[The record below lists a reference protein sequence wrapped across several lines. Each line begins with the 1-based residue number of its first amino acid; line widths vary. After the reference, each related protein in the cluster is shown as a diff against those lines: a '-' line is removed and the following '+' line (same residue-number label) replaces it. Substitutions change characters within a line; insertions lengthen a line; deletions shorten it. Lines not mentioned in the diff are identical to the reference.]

1 MSEDSSGF
9 EGGGER
15 AGGEDRI
22 SRLERDI
29 EKLRSD
35 VESAVENLR
44 NAVVDIRSAVSEIEN
59 PFNLLRVIT
68 SEEDLNRIR
77 EGIRSKIQIQPKE
90 EEGEKPEKPEEPAP
104 EAKMLQK
111 LAGKLDFRSSASFV
125 KWIYMM
131 LDLGFDEETIKSI
144 CEYCESFGLIPE
156 GLSPTISRM
165 VEAVIKAKSRGLL
178 EEDIILSIYT
188 AAESAGTKI
197 EPSKIID
204 AVIQVL
210 RRRKAERR
218 EKSGWDSQ
226 HQSTRP

>member
-9 EGGGER
+9 DGGEER
-15 AGGEDRI
+15 AEDRI
-22 SRLERDI
+22 TRLERDI
-29 EKLRSD
+29 EKLRSE
-35 VESAVENLR
+35 VETAVENLK

-68 SEEDLNRIR
+68 SEEDLNRLR
-77 EGIRSKIQIQPKE
+77 EGQSKFQIQPRE
-90 EEGEKPEKPEEPAP
+90 DGEKPKVPAP
-104 EAKMLQK
+104 EAKTLQK
-111 LAGKLDFRSSASFV
+111 LVGKLDFRSSSSFI
-125 KWIYMM
+125 KWIYLM

-144 CEYCESFGLIPE
+144 CEYCESFNLIPE
-156 GLSPTISRM
+156 GLSPSISKM
-165 VEAVIKAKSRGLL
+165 VEAIINAKHRGLM

-210 RRRKAERR
+210 RRRKSERR

-226 HQSTRP
+226 HQSTKS

>member
-15 AGGEDRI
+15 AGEENRI

-29 EKLRSD
+29 EKLRSE

-68 SEEDLNRIR
+68 SEEDLNRLR
-77 EGIRSKIQIQPKE
+77 ARAA
-90 EEGEKPEKPEEPAP
+90 AP
-104 EAKMLQK
+104 EAKTLQK
-111 LAGKLDFRSSASFV
+111 LADKLDFRSSASFV

-144 CEYCESFGLIPE
+144 CEYCESFSLIPE
-156 GLSPTISRM
+156 GLSPSISRM
-165 VEAVIKAKSRGLL
+165 VEAIIKAKSRGLM

-197 EPSKIID
+197 EPSRIID

-218 EKSGWDSQ
+218 EKMSGWDSQ
-226 HQSTRP
+226 HQSTRS